1 MPQLKS
7 AAKRLRQNVK
17 IRARNRAVRAQ
28 IKTGMRAVLDA
39 VAKGERE
46 GAVKTLN
53 CFFSILDK
61 AGAKGVV
68 KPNYVSRQKARL
80 SLRVNALKTAA

>member
-46 GAVKTLN
+46 GAVKALN
-53 CFFSILDK
+53 CFFSILDQ

-80 SLRVNALKTAA
+80 SLRLNSLKSK